1 MPILVELISTQRR
14 DQTLFLLRQLRLN
27 DLIEKINSTFSERLR
42 TFFCDNLRG
51 GGSGG
56 HASPPPI
63 CELKKPIKIW
73 FITLALGMNKIVN
86 HPFPWCPGTSGSRT
100 WSLSEL

>member
-1 MPILVELISTQRR
+1 MELISTQRR

-27 DLIEKINSTFSERLR
+27 DLIEKQIQYSVKDLELFSVITSEGEVVVGLY
-42 TFFCDNLRG
+42 
-51 GGSGG
+51 
-56 HASPPPI
+56 ASPPPI